1 MELQSRC
8 RVGRSLAERIGALT
22 RGAVRVGA
30 LLGSAVLLTACAS
43 PTPAAP
49 SALPTAAV
57 SPTRTPVIDLT
68 QDGNARRAVDELAAR
83 AGDGPVIRVTVN
95 AFEATLTYLEPKDT
109 PLPLKTPSPA
119 AATDFQAV
127 SLGWVGGVIEELD
140 SDVAYIQQTTFS
152 PADYNLEA
160 VARMFRDA
168 AAVSGSSSQQEL
180 QINEYNQGRVLMT
193 VTTNPETS
201 TVFFRHDASLI
212 SRLDFSTEQGL
223 GEGLRDAVDGAP
235 HVIAVGLL
243 ADNGGL
249 FVDVI
254 AEEGVV
260 ERRIR
265 QAALPMF
272 SSRRK
277 QPTTAALT
285 FDPTLIS
292 AAAITQQT
300 TSLRTLPQ
308 AEPDASVLFT
318 IAVDPKKLGVP
329 VITFN
334 AAGTTVIT
342 DLAGNDLTE
351 QLK

>member
-1 MELQSRC
+1 MCAQL
-8 RVGRSLAERIGALT
+8 RVWAPLC
-22 RGAVRVGA
+22 
-30 LLGSAVLLTACAS
+30 LL
-43 PTPAAP
+43 AAP

-212 SRLDFSTEQGL
+212 SRLDFSTDNSAASCGQDLAAGRAGRIGAVHDRRGPQKAGCAGDHVQRGGHHGDHRSGRQRPHRAAQVARRRRAGL
-223 GEGLRDAVDGAP
+223 LQ
-235 HVIAVGLL
+235 AVG
-243 ADNGGL
+243 
-249 FVDVI
+249 
-254 AEEGVV
+254 
-260 ERRIR
+260 
-265 QAALPMF
+265 
-272 SSRRK
+272 
-277 QPTTAALT
+277 
-285 FDPTLIS
+285 
-292 AAAITQQT
+292 
-300 TSLRTLPQ
+300 
-308 AEPDASVLFT
+308 
-318 IAVDPKKLGVP
+318 
-329 VITFN
+329 
-334 AAGTTVIT
+334 
-342 DLAGNDLTE
+342 
-351 QLK
+351 